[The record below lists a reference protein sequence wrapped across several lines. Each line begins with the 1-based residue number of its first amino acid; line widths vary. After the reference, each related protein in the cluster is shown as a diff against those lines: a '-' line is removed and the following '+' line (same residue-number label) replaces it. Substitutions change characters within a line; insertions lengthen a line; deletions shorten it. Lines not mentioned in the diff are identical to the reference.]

1 MGFLIRLILCVLSM
15 SAFAM
20 ASARNTIPL
29 PVSGNK
35 ELLAMEGRSLKMD
48 IDDSCGS
55 STSNKVSVS
64 LMAEVLDYHDPG
76 PNPGHTP
83 PAPPNEVGAPRDNN

>member
-1 MGFLIRLILCVLSM
+1 
-15 SAFAM
+15 
-20 ASARNTIPL
+20 
-29 PVSGNK
+29 
-35 ELLAMEGRSLKMD
+35 MEGRSLKMD
-48 IDDSCGS
+48 IDDS

-64 LMAEVLDYHDPG
+64 LTAEVLDYHDPG